1 MGGLINVF
9 PHLIEKLT
17 RHEDL
22 TSDEASA
29 AMAEVMEGRAASAQ
43 IAALLIGLAMKGE
56 RPVEIVGL
64 ARTMRAHAVQ
74 ISKRYDDVFDTCGT
88 GGDRSG
94 TFNISSCAALVVA
107 ACGVRV
113 AKHGNRSVSSLS
125 GSADVFEALGVRVT
139 ASPAIVERCLAEAH
153 IGFFFAPTFHPSM
166 RHAAPTRR
174 ELGVRTAFNLLGPL
188 TNPAGATRQLVGV
201 PRPEFTELMARSLVL
216 LGCERAWV
224 VHGAD
229 GIDEISTTGYTKIS
243 ECKEG
248 AVNTFYLH
256 PADVGLPKATA
267 ASLKGGNAQ
276 DNAGIIERILAGER
290 GPARDVV
297 LLNAGASLLVAGEA
311 RSVEDG
317 ILRASRAIDRG
328 DAKRALERLASIS
341 TAEELAAGAG
351 G

>member
-1 MGGLINVF
+1 MF
-9 PHLIEKLT
+9 PRLIEKLT

-29 AMAEVMEGRAASAQ
+29 AMTEVMEGRAAAAQ
-43 IAALLIGLAMKGE
+43 IAGLLIGLAMKGE

-74 ISKRYDDVFDTCGT
+74 ISKRHERVFDTCGT

-125 GSADVFEALGVRVT
+125 GSADVFEALGVRIT
-139 ASPAIVERCLAEAH
+139 ASPAVVERCLTDAR

-166 RHAAPTRR
+166 RHAAPARR

-201 PRPEFTELMARSLVL
+201 PRPEFTELVARSLML
-216 LGCERAWV
+216 LGSERAWV

-256 PADVGLPKATA
+256 PADVGLPKAPA
-267 ASLKGGNAQ
+267 ASIQGGNAH
-276 DNAGIIERILAGER
+276 DNAAIVERILAGER

-297 LLNAGASLLVAGEA
+297 LLNAGASLFVAGEA

-328 DAKRALERLASIS
+328 DAKRTLERLVSIS
-341 TAEELAAGAG
+341 TAEEIVKGSDS
-351 G
+351 